1 MQNKFYLTEKLPSYV
16 FAKLSELK
24 ANAAKNGIEII
35 DFGMG
40 NPDLPPPDHVME
52 KLSQLV
58 KNPKL
63 FGYSISGGTDELKK
77 AFCNY
82 YKTRFNV
89 DLDFASQALVT
100 IGAKEGIASLA
111 NAISDNDGY
120 ICVPTPSYPIH
131 NFAFIISRSNIKQIA
146 ALSAVEFLQKF
157 QEFVLS
163 ADKKPQAVIVSYPC
177 NPTTEMAD
185 LSFYRELVSFCKKHE
200 IYIISDLA
208 YCEIYFDEK
217 DKPHS
222 IFEIEGAKDIAIEF
236 SSLSKSY
243 SMAGCRVGFACG
255 NENLIAALAKIKSFL
270 DYGSFGP
277 LQIAACDA
285 LSAQS
290 DNYLKNLR
298 QTYKNRGDFLVDLLK
313 NELAWNV
320 EKPKASMFIWT
331 KIPAKFSHLNSMQF
345 CEELIAKTGIA
356 ITPGSAF
363 GEAGEGYIRF
373 SLIHDEDN
381 MRKAVLRLKKIFS
394 KI

>member
-24 ANAAKNGIEII
+24 ANAAKNGIEVI

-40 NPDLPPPDHVME
+40 NPDLPPPAHVTE

-58 KNPKL
+58 KDPKSY
-63 FGYSISGGTDELKK
+63 GYSSSGGIADLKK

-82 YKTRFNV
+82 YKNRFNV
-89 DLDFASQALVT
+89 DLDYATQSLVT

-111 NAISDNDGY
+111 NAISEADGY

-131 NFAFIISRSNIKQIA
+131 NFAFVISRSNIKQIA

-157 QEFVLS
+157 KEFV
-163 ADKKPQAVIVSYPC
+163 AGATKKPQAVIVSYPC

-185 LSFYRELVSFCKKHE
+185 LEFYGELVSFCKKHE
-200 IYIISDLA
+200 IYIISDIA

-236 SSLSKSY
+236 SSLSKSF
-243 SMAGCRVGFACG
+243 SMAGCRIGFACG
-255 NENLIAALAKIKSFL
+255 NKDLIAALAKIKSFL

-285 LSAQS
+285 LSEKS
-290 DNYLKNLR
+290 ENYLKNLR

-313 NELAWNV
+313 SELGWIV

-331 KIPAKFSHLNSMQF
+331 KIPPKFSQLTSMEF
-345 CEELIAKTGIA
+345 CEELIAKTGVA

-381 MRKAVLRLKKIFS
+381 MRKAVLCLKRVF
-394 KI
+394 